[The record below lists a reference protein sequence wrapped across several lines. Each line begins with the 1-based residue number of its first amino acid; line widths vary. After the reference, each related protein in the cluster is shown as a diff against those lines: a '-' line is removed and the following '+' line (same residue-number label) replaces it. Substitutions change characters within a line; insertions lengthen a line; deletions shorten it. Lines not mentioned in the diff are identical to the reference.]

1 MHKFEFAEDDLF
13 VNRLKTYPEYNIFI
27 YQGNQI
33 TNRETDTKGTG
44 GLIVYDIETSPH
56 PQWLGGLRGRP
67 MISSSAGYRQ
77 DFRSV
82 LANPTVDSFSQ
93 NLAYSSQNS
102 IIGSQA
108 GLFRFKEF
116 NSARTLPGGLTGS
129 YGRSVGIVRKLTRRV
144 ENISFDAF
152 DLTTANIVPYNVP
165 IGLNATAS
173 ALLTV
178 ADKYV
183 SLSPHFVLEG
193 NRGRITGSLGHVPL
207 VGIPNR
213 NLLNEDINFIFIP
226 QIYSGSRIKKGSV
239 NLKYILTGSQVAQCS
254 DINENGELIEITG
267 SIHDGNRV
275 SGSVVGLVLYDEGII
290 MLTASHNL
298 EAPSNSLGI
307 HYKQD
312 PTAGNSS
319 PVTSSWLHF
328 GTTMNDGTASSGTN
342 MNRAS
347 YELNFKGTSYVTSMT
362 MFAHAR
368 KGQLN
373 HSNNPTYRDY
383 TETLNVQTGSG
394 DVFYQGSTA
403 IKNIVTA
410 SHTSAS
416 FEKITYI
423 SKVNIYD
430 KNHNLIAVTTL
441 AKPLKKTEAVEY
453 TFKMKLDL

>member
-1 MHKFEFAEDDLF
+1 
-13 VNRLKTYPEYNIFI
+13 
-27 YQGNQI
+27 
-33 TNRETDTKGTG
+33 
-44 GLIVYDIETSPH
+44 
-56 PQWLGGLRGRP
+56 
-67 MISSSAGYRQ
+67 
-77 DFRSV
+77 
-82 LANPTVDSFSQ
+82 
-93 NLAYSSQNS
+93 
-102 IIGSQA
+102 
-108 GLFRFKEF
+108 
-116 NSARTLPGGLTGS
+116 
-129 YGRSVGIVRKLTRRV
+129 
-144 ENISFDAF
+144 
-152 DLTTANIVPYNVP
+152 
-165 IGLNATAS
+165 
-173 ALLTV
+173 
-178 ADKYV
+178 
-183 SLSPHFVLEG
+183 
-193 NRGRITGSLGHVPL
+193 
-207 VGIPNR
+207 
-213 NLLNEDINFIFIP
+213 
-226 QIYSGSRIKKGSV
+226 
-239 NLKYILTGSQVAQCS
+239 
-254 DINENGELIEITG
+254 
-267 SIHDGNRV
+267 
-275 SGSVVGLVLYDEGII
+275 